1 MLIKLGVHLVSIA
14 FKAQWE
20 DAREEFKSPVLH
32 NGIVVQLAETIDLGS
47 MQYGFKSLQC

>member
-1 MLIKLGVHLVSIA
+1 MLFKGVYLVSIA

-20 DAREEFKSPVLH
+20 DAREGFESPVLH

-47 MQYGFKSLQC
+47 MQYGFKSHQC